1 MSHRSTPGA
10 ITLEKTPVIG
20 LSAENVEQ
28 YSERHGPMEYLVIYE
43 ESAEG
48 WGAYSPDL
56 PGLRAAGK
64 TLEEVKELIRHT
76 MEFYLAGMRREGERI
91 PVPSVPTAIMTVD
104 IHA

>member
-1 MSHRSTPGA
+1 
-10 ITLEKTPVIG
+10 
-20 LSAENVEQ
+20 
-28 YSERHGPMEYLVIYE
+28 MEYLVIYE

-56 PGLRAAGK
+56 PGLR
-64 TLEEVKELIRHT
+64 T
-76 MEFYLAGMRREGERI
+76 GMRREGERI